1 MGTIDYE
8 QFFLSA
14 KFVARVKIV
23 REIRGALEK
32 DGTTDLARE
41 FGFCTACATQNFD
54 RLSARKKIIRVNACQ
69 RSSCLLRFLT
79 IRSMKP
85 EQTEAL

>member
-41 FGFCTACATQNFD
+41 FGFCTACATQNLD
-54 RLSARKKIIRVNACQ
+54 RLSARKRSFVLTLANIRHVYCG
-69 RSSCLLRFLT
+69 F
-79 IRSMKP
+79 
-85 EQTEAL
+85 

>member
-69 RSSCLLRFLT
+69 HSSCLLRLLT
-79 IRSMKP
+79 IGSMKP
-85 EQTEAL
+85 EQTETL